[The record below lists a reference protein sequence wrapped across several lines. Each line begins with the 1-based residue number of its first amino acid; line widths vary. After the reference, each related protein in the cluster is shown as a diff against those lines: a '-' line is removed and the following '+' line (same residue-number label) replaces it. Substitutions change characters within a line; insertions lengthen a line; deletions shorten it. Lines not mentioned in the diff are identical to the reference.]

1 MANKDEFACLV
12 RQARLDELAC
22 KRRVELIRV
31 GLSAVVPLECL
42 QLLTPEDLALRMCG
56 MPYINVDFLKVGTGK
71 GGEGGEGRRGRG
83 EGGEGGRGRRGSEGR
98 RRGREGKGEWGGKR
112 RRVEGGGEGKRGAGI
127 KEEESI

>member
-12 RQARLDELAC
+12 RQARLNELAC

-56 MPYINVDFLKVGTGK
+56 MPYINVDFLKVGA
-71 GGEGGEGRRGRG
+71 EARRGGEGRGWEEREGM
-83 EGGEGGRGRRGSEGR
+83 GGEGEEGKERGRM
-98 RRGREGKGEWGGKR
+98 
-112 RRVEGGGEGKRGAGI
+112 EGGVSFTLHSNFRMKDDL
-127 KEEESI
+127 SIASVSISQG